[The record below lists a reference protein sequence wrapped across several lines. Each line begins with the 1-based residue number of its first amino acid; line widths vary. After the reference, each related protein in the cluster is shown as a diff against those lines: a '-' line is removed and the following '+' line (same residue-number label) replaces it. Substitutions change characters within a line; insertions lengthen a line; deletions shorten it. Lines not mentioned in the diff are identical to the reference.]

1 MDAFF
6 LQSSLDQNIK
16 KELLIRQLIAE
27 FDAEFGGKRNKP
39 PIEDA
44 KEGSKLDAE
53 LIKQLVEWM
62 RWPEEAV
69 AAAVERLS
77 GQDKYKLTNNVSSV
91 KRSLIRCSQ
100 ESGMDRN
107 PIGASRRLIADL
119 LDEVVDRLS

>member
-16 KELLIRQLIAE
+16 KEQLIRQVIAE
-27 FDAEFGGKRNKP
+27 FDAEFGGKRIKP
-39 PIEDA
+39 PIENA
-44 KEGSKLDAE
+44 KERSKLDAE

-69 AAAVERLS
+69 AAAVEHLS
-77 GQDKYKLTNNVSSV
+77 GQDKYKLTNDVSSV
-91 KRSLIRCSQ
+91 KRLLIHCSQ
-100 ESGMDRN
+100 ESAMDRN
-107 PIGASRRLIADL
+107 PIGANRRLIANL